1 MSFKSEKCVKIVNEL
16 GQPGQ
21 LGQPVQR
28 RGSVATHSVMS
39 MGQGGGGP
47 PGRDSFSPVS
57 VNRASSV
64 QLSQHDAMMQQQM
77 FQQQQQQMQQMQRV
91 AMEQQMLHEQQM
103 IQEQQLLQ
111 ECVFIVVI
119 TIDKHFFVVTK

>member
-1 MSFKSEKCVKIVNEL
+1 
-16 GQPGQ
+16 
-21 LGQPVQR
+21 
-28 RGSVATHSVMS
+28 
-39 MGQGGGGP
+39 MGQGGP

-77 FQQQQQQMQQMQRV
+77 FQQQQMQQMQRA

-103 IQEQQLLQ
+103 IQEQQMLQ
-111 ECVFIVVI
+111 QQHMMQQQMQQQQQEPTYDVPRNAMGMNP
-119 TIDKHFFVVTK
+119 HAAAQQQMQHQMMGSQ